1 MKITLWPLLLLALT
15 PTLWAQ
21 TEPPPRPFVP
31 MVADPFDSGRF
42 AVDPTHPPKPGG
54 TVSTRELLI
63 PPKAMKELERSQS
76 AFLSGDVRAS
86 AKHLERA
93 LQIYP
98 HYLEAHNTLGSRYI
112 KLSEYEKAAAEFQK
126 AIDLDPRVMQPF
138 NNLSVAL
145 FFLQRYAGAETAAR
159 RALDLDPHNSTA
171 EYMLGCVLATEKRN
185 PSEAMELLR
194 QTEVEF
200 PDARLLRA
208 QVLVGQGA
216 VNEAENEL
224 HEYLK
229 VPGVEKKQKVE
240 CWLARLEQTSASTGC
255 SQANTH

>member
-1 MKITLWPLLLLALT
+1 MRATVWALLLVLT
-15 PTLWAQ
+15 PTLCAQ
-21 TEPPPRPFVP
+21 SEPPPRPFVP
-31 MVADPFDSGRF
+31 TVAVAPS
-42 AVDPTHPPKPGG
+42 HPPKTGE
-54 TVSTRELLI
+54 TISTRELLI
-63 PPKAMKELERSQS
+63 PPRAMKELQRSQS
-76 AFLSGDVRAS
+76 AFLSGDIRSS
-86 AKHLERA
+86 ARHLERA

-98 HYLEAHNTLGSRYI
+98 HYLEAHNNLGSRYI
-112 KLSEYEKAAAEFQK
+112 ELRQYEKAATEFQK
-126 AIDLDPRVMQPF
+126 AIDLDPQVTQPF

-145 FFLQRYAGAETAAR
+145 FLLQRYPDAESAAR
-159 RALDLDPHNSTA
+159 RALDLEPHNSTA
-171 EYMLGCVLATEKRN
+171 QYMLGCVLATEKRN

-208 QVLVGQGA
+208 QVLLRQGA

-240 CWLARLEQTSASTGC
+240 CWLARLEHGSATTGC
-255 SQANTH
+255 AQANTR

>member
-1 MKITLWPLLLLALT
+1 MRITVWPLLLLALT

-31 MVADPFDSGRF
+31 LT
-42 AVDPTHPPKPGG
+42 AVDPTNPSKPGE

-63 PPKAMKELERSQS
+63 PPKAMKELQRSQS
-76 AFLSGDVRAS
+76 AFLSGDVRGS

-98 HYLEAHNTLGSRYI
+98 DYLAAHNTLGSRYI
-112 KLSEYEKAAAEFQK
+112 ELQQYEKAATEFQK
-126 AIDLDPRVMQPF
+126 AIDLDPRITQPF

-145 FFLQRYAGAETAAR
+145 FLLQRYADAEIAAR
-159 RALDLDPHNSTA
+159 RSLGLDPHNSTA
-171 EYMLGCVLATEKRN
+171 RYMLGCVLATEKRN

-200 PDARLLRA
+200 PDARLLLA
-208 QVLVGQGA
+208 QILIRQGA
-216 VNEAENEL
+216 VNEAKNEL

-229 VPGVEKKQKVE
+229 VPGIEKKQKTE
-240 CWLARLEQTSASTGC
+240 CWLARLEQSSATTGC
-255 SQANTH
+255 GQANTR

>member
-1 MKITLWPLLLLALT
+1 MRAFVWLLLLVMIPALY
-15 PTLWAQ
+15 AQ

-31 MVADPFDSGRF
+31 LVADPLDSARF
-42 AVDPTHPPKPGG
+42 AVDPTHPVKPGE

-76 AFLSGDVRAS
+76 AFLSGDIRSS
-86 AKHLERA
+86 AQHLERA

-112 KLSEYEKAAAEFQK
+112 GLGEYEKAATEFQK
-126 AIDLDPRVMQPF
+126 AINLDPRVTQPF

-145 FFLQRYAGAETAAR
+145 FLLQHFGEAEIAAR
-159 RALDLDPHNSTA
+159 RALNLDPHNSTA
-171 EYMLGCVLATEKRN
+171 RYMLGCVLATEKRN
-185 PSEAMELLR
+185 PLEAMELLR
-194 QTEVEF
+194 QAEVEF

-208 QVLVGQGA
+208 QVLVRQGDA
-216 VNEAENEL
+216 NEAENEL
-224 HEYLK
+224 HEYLR

-240 CWLARLEQTSASTGC
+240 CWLARLEHASAPTGC
-255 SQANTH
+255 SQANAH